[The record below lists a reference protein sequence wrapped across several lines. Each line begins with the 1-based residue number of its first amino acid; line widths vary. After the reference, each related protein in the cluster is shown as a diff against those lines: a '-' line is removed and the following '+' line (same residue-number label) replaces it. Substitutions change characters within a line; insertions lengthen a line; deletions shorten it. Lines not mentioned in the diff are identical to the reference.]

1 MKIYLDVC
9 CLKRSF
15 DDQTQARILLETEA
29 IELIFNLVWLGK
41 LSWCS
46 SEIVD
51 YENQRN
57 PNLDRRL
64 RIGNLLQRC
73 EEIISITPEIEQRG
87 IELEKLGFRAMDSLH
102 LASAEA
108 AKVDAFL
115 TCDDRLYRRAERFKK
130 QLKIRVEN
138 PVLYITEVI

>member
-1 MKIYLDVC
+1 M
-9 CLKRSF
+9 
-15 DDQTQARILLETEA
+15 
-29 IELIFNLVWLGK
+29 
-41 LSWCS
+41 
-46 SEIVD
+46 D

-64 RIGNLLQRC
+64 RVENLLQRC

-87 IELEKLGFRAMDSLH
+87 IELEKFGFRAMDSLH

-108 AKVDAFL
+108 AEVDVFL

-138 PVLYITEVI
+138 PVLYITEGI